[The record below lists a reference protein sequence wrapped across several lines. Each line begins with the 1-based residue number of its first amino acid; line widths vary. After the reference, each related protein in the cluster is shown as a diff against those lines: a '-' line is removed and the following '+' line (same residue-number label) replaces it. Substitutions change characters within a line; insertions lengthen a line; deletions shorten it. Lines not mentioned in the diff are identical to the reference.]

1 MDERQPISLDE
12 LLAQNAD
19 KILSQLMQELKES
32 GGPTYQRI
40 PMEVLETR
48 VHRLFDAF
56 WQAVS
61 QQSPQPMIEYI
72 RKTGRERGHEGFS
85 VAELQNVAL
94 RLRDALLELV
104 DKAYTGHPELQLRH
118 SRSVEELILSG
129 IGAGVQG
136 FVDGREALIARQLE
150 ALRRTKRADE

>member
-1 MDERQPISLDE
+1 MDKRQPISLDE
-12 LLAQNAD
+12 LLAQNAEEL
-19 KILSQLMQELKES
+19 LSQLIQELKES
-32 GGPTYQRI
+32 GGPTYQKI

-72 RKTGRERGHEGFS
+72 RKTGLERGHEGFS

-94 RLRDALLELV
+94 RLRDDLLELV
-104 DKAYTGHPELQLRH
+104 DRAYAGHPELQLHH
-118 SRSVEELILSG
+118 SRSVEKLILTG
-129 IGAGVQG
+129 VGAGVQG

>member
-19 KILSQLMQELKES
+19 KILSQLIQELKES

-40 PMEVLETR
+40 PMEVLENR

-104 DKAYTGHPELQLRH
+104 DRAYAGHPELRLRH

>member
-12 LLAQNAD
+12 LLAQKAEQL
-19 KILSQLMQELKES
+19 LSQLIQDLKES
-32 GGPTYQRI
+32 GGPAYVKLPTQ
-40 PMEVLETR
+40 VLER
-48 VHRLFDAF
+48 RIHRLFDAF

-61 QQSPQPMIEYI
+61 LNSPQPMIEYI

-85 VAELQNVAL
+85 VTELQNVAL

-104 DKAYTGHPELQLRH
+104 DEAYAGHPELQLHH

-136 FVDGREALIARQLE
+136 YVDGREALIARQLE

>member
-12 LLAQNAD
+12 LLAQKAEQ
-19 KILSQLMQELKES
+19 ILSQLIQELKDS
-32 GGPTYQRI
+32 GGPTYEKI
-40 PMEVLETR
+40 PIEVLER
-48 VHRLFDAF
+48 RIHRLFDAF

-61 QQSPQPMIEYI
+61 QKSPQPMTEYI

-104 DKAYTGHPELQLRH
+104 DKAYAGHPELQLRH

-136 FVDGREALIARQLE
+136 YVDGREALIARQLE